1 MDDLERMREIIRAN
15 SGTNEKDKIQYG
27 KLPYNLKNWMD
38 MMGCFGDMFFGG
50 KGKFN

>member
-1 MDDLERMREIIRAN
+1 MDDLERMREVLGEN
-15 SGTNEKDKIQYG
+15 SAPKGTKKMHYG
-27 KLPYNLKNWMD
+27 KSPNLKDWME

>member
-1 MDDLERMREIIRAN
+1 MDDLERMREVLGEN
-15 SGTNEKDKIQYG
+15 TVPKNYG
-27 KLPYNLKNWMD
+27 KCPNLKDWME